1 MENEKKQISL
11 ELKPEVAKG
20 TYSNLA
26 IITHSRS
33 EFIMDFATMLPGLP
47 KPEIG
52 NRLIMTPE
60 HAKRL
65 LNALQ
70 DNIIKYE
77 NQFGMIDLDG
87 QQKGGTFNIENF
99 GPFNG
104 PKS

>member
-1 MENEKKQISL
+1 
-11 ELKPEVAKG
+11 
-20 TYSNLA
+20 
-26 IITHSRS
+26 
-33 EFIMDFATMLPGLP
+33 MLPGLP

-52 NRLIMTPE
+52 NRIVMTPE

-77 NQFGMIDLDG
+77 NQFGLIDLE
-87 QQKGGTFNIENF
+87 GGPKMDLGGF
-99 GPFNG
+99 GPFGNG